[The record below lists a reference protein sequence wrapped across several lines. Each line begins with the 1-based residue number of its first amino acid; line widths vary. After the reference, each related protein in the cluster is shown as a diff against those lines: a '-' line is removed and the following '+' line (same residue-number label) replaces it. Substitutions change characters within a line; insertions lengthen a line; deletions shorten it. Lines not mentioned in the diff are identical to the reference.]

1 MLAEGW
7 TPEHIRGDDCAL
19 WNRRPSRS
27 YRQDDHAR
35 RLDRTL
41 RPRNLRGPRRCV
53 DRSLDSVAARAGD
66 AWPCRS
72 CAWRA
77 WCRVGDPR
85 DVGDHGDALWP
96 AIGRAGDLWRAEE
109 HTSELQSLM
118 RISYAVFCL
127 KKNKNRQKQQ

>member
-1 MLAEGW
+1 MLISDW
-7 TPEHIRGDDCAL
+7 SSDVCSSDLIRGDDCAL

-85 DVGDHGDALWP
+85 H
-96 AIGRAGDLWRAEE
+96 RSEE

-118 RISYAVFCL
+118 SISYAVFCL
-127 KKNKNRQKQQ
+127 KKIKHVRQLD